1 MQDKLHVLPLFSFV
15 CHPCKFDL
23 SQEQEKIILDVAN
36 NIEYN
41 DKHKKSHIRT
51 KTIHLFQDVPE
62 LSFLGN
68 MILDQFYKFK
78 DTVLRYENTDFR
90 LTTSWITKTQ
100 PGEGSFFHNHNN
112 CMYSGVFYFN
122 NDEQHTALTFTNFAF
137 QTSYTIEP
145 TEWNDFNSISWTY
158 RPKNNSCIYFP
169 SHLPH
174 MVEKNTSDKIR
185 QSIAFNIMPIGN
197 IGYGDSSHDYGHK

>member
-23 SQEQEKIILDVAN
+23 SKEQEKIIIDVAN

-41 DKHKKSHIRT
+41 DNHKKNHIRT

-78 DTVLRYENTDFR
+78 DTVLNKRKHKTPKLGHFLEKMF
-90 LTTSWITKTQ
+90 LTLSNYVI
-100 PGEGSFFHNHNN
+100 P
-112 CMYSGVFYFN
+112 
-122 NDEQHTALTFTNFAF
+122 D
-137 QTSYTIEP
+137 
-145 TEWNDFNSISWTY
+145 
-158 RPKNNSCIYFP
+158 
-169 SHLPH
+169 
-174 MVEKNTSDKIR
+174 
-185 QSIAFNIMPIGN
+185 
-197 IGYGDSSHDYGHK
+197 